1 MKIPGLIIS
10 ILLSTY
16 CYAQISTDEYLL
28 GAAEE
33 LGVLTYQEQL
43 NYLNDK
49 PYKLAPLRRV
59 QFRTENDQLAQEQQE
74 YALRIHPSNPW
85 LVKRNNT
92 LFESQKSILDLE
104 ATIAYKEEL
113 VKRYEDIID
122 YCFQKKEVELDS
134 ALLAYLKQEHEVL
147 ITITSDRNFNT
158 DRLVDV
164 KIESLE
170 QLLKLEESQSQWLN
184 TTNKIRSTLNT
195 ELVISW
201 TYNDLIN
208 PDSMKYMIDQLSNST
223 NYSVELDLQQR
234 KIELVK
240 NEIAIEKS
248 IDNLGFIQTD
258 YNPWRNNGNFF
269 GVSLGITVPIFNPNK
284 ADVAERNLELME
296 EQSELELDK
305 QKLNAEKQNLV
316 MNFNSTYDRYQKFKN
331 EISTLLSQE
340 TLDAYLKQ
348 KDQNPLKVLKIRSTK
363 TKLDTKLLKYEL
375 ELYKLY
381 IQTLASF
388 DVLQQLPFKNH
399 LSSN

>member
-1 MKIPGLIIS
+1 MKISGLIIS

-59 QFRTENDQLAQEQQE
+59 QFRTENDQLAEEQQE

-104 ATIAYKEEL
+104 ANIAYKEEL

-170 QLLKLEESQSQWLN
+170 QLLKLEETQSQWLN
-184 TTNKIRSTLNT
+184 TTNKIRSSINT
-195 ELVISW
+195 ELAISW
-201 TYNDLIN
+201 TYDDLIN
-208 PDSMKYMIDQLSNST
+208 PDSMKYMIDQLSNSAD
-223 NYSVELDLQQR
+223 YSVELDLQQR

-305 QKLNAEKQNLV
+305 RKLNAEKQNLV
-316 MNFNSTYDRYQKFKN
+316 MNFNNTHDRYQKFKN

>member
-43 NYLNDK
+43 NYLNGK

-59 QFRTENDQLAQEQQE
+59 QFRTENDQLAEEQQE

-113 VKRYEDIID
+113 VKRYKDIID

-134 ALLAYLKQEHEVL
+134 ALLANLKQEHEVL

-184 TTNKIRSTLNT
+184 TTNKIRSTINT
-195 ELVISW
+195 ESSISW
-201 TYNDLIN
+201 KYNDFIN
-208 PDSMKYMIDQLSNST
+208 PDSMKYSIDQLSNST
-223 NYSVELDLQQR
+223 EYSVELDLQQR

-305 QKLNAEKQNLV
+305 RKLNEEKQNLV
-316 MNFNSTYDRYQKFKN
+316 MNFNSTYDQYQKFRN

-348 KDQNPLKVLKIRSTK
+348 KDQNPLKVLKIRGTK
-363 TKLDTKLLKYEL
+363 TKLDSKLLKYEL

>member
-43 NYLNDK
+43 NYLNGK

-59 QFRTENDQLAQEQQE
+59 QFRTENDQLAEEQQE

-134 ALLAYLKQEHEVL
+134 ALLANLKQEHEVL

-184 TTNKIRSTLNT
+184 TTNKIRSTINT
-195 ELVISW
+195 ESSISW
-201 TYNDLIN
+201 KYNDFIN
-208 PDSMKYMIDQLSNST
+208 PDSMKYSIDQLSNST
-223 NYSVELDLQQR
+223 EYSVELDLQQR

-305 QKLNAEKQNLV
+305 RKLNEEKQNLV
-316 MNFNSTYDRYQKFKN
+316 MNFNSTYDQYQKFRN

-348 KDQNPLKVLKIRSTK
+348 KDQNPLKVLKIRGTK
-363 TKLDTKLLKYEL
+363 TKLDSKLLKYEL